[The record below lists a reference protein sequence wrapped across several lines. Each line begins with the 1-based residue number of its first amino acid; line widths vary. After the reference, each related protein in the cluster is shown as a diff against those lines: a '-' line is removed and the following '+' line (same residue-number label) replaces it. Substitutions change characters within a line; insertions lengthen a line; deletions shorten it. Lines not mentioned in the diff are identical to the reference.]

1 MCSKHAMSMALLTSL
16 MYFLT
21 QINNNKCKYN
31 LWSRNDLALVK
42 IQHNL

>member
-1 MCSKHAMSMALLTSL
+1 MVLLISL
-16 MYFLT
+16 MYFLAQT
-21 QINNNKCKYN
+21 NNNNNKYKYN